1 MLKKLPAAILILGLL
16 FIIGCSTH
24 VHTVGDGPQGNDM
37 IESRQWYV
45 LWGLV
50 PMNLVDT
57 NAMAGAATDYEIKT
71 EFNALDFI
79 INVFTAV
86 ATISSRTVTVR
97 K

>member
-1 MLKKLPAAILILGLL
+1 MLRKFSALVLILGLL
-16 FIIGCSTH
+16 FVIGCSTH

-50 PMNLVDT
+50 PMNVVDT
-57 NAMAGAATDYEIKT
+57 NAMAGAATDYEITT
-71 EFNALDFI
+71 EHTALDFI
-79 INVFTAV
+79 INVFTGAV
-86 ATISSRTVTVR
+86 TISSRTVTVR